1 MCASKGGKQ
10 VSQDPQAGRWEG
22 HLQGRRGLSSQ
33 GLSLCSHPPLGG
45 PSSSRPLSGATRG
58 RVLKESLLPL
68 GEVLLGLI
76 QSRG

>member
-10 VSQDPQAGRWEG
+10 VSQDPRAGRWEG
-22 HLQGRRGLSSQ
+22 HLQGGRGPSSQ
-33 GLSLCSHPPLGG
+33 GLSLCSRPPGG

-58 RVLKESLLPL
+58 RVLEESLLPL
-68 GEVLLGLI
+68 GEVLLDLI